1 MGSPEI
7 ASNTSHELP
16 LRPLEQVND
25 PEPEQPNMAT
35 SPEHQTSKPIEMT
48 PPTSEVDGIQQE
60 LESMPVNVVE
70 SKKKK
75 KKTSRSKIKRGR
87 NKPTGFEEYYVD
99 APITPQEYAE
109 GREIYD
115 VYVTTA
121 TPGDQ

>member
-1 MGSPEI
+1 MTMGSPEI

-16 LRPLEQVND
+16 LRLLEQVND

-48 PPTSEVDGIQQE
+48 LPTSEVDGIQQE
-60 LESMPVNVVE
+60 LESMPVHVVE

-87 NKPTGFEEYYVD
+87 VGPLPLTGMTLRVKLTL
-99 APITPQEYAE
+99 ALCRTSQQGLKSTTWTP
-109 GREIYD
+109 
-115 VYVTTA
+115 
-121 TPGDQ
+121 P